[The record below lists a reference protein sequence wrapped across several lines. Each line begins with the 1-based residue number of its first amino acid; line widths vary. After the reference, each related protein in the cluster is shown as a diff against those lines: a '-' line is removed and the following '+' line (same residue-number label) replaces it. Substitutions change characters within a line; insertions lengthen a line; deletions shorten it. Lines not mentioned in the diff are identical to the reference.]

1 MSREV
6 APATRFDPPSFLWQF
21 GAVVGIGT
29 VAWIA
34 GDGLSRHGNATVLA
48 VAVSFAVV
56 FGALA
61 AILLRTGWRAPAGV
75 LATVAV
81 AAVPLLVYSLQ
92 NALGLWEPSAPD
104 SFLAFHEQVH
114 GTWVTMEITTI
125 GAGLVALALVRA
137 PLVLAPVC
145 FVAWYFAM
153 DLAPAVF
160 GRDVTDDERAWTSI
174 GIGLVLLAA
183 GLVLDARGLRRHA
196 FWPHVFGFLALLG
209 AICWLTWE
217 HNTVATWTIVTV
229 VSLVA
234 LFAGL
239 PLGRSTFVVFGS
251 LGLLTTLCYWTQKAF
266 WESTAFPFALALVAL
281 AFVGLGIL
289 WAARAEA
296 WGASLRARLAR
307 ERA

>member
-6 APATRFDPPSFLWQF
+6 VPAARFDAPSFLWHF
-21 GAVVGIGT
+21 GAIIGIGT

-34 GDGLSRHGNATVLA
+34 GDGLSRHENATVLA
-48 VAVSFAVV
+48 VAVSFALL

-61 AILLRTGWRAPAGV
+61 AVLLRRGWRAPAGV

-104 SFLAFHEQVH
+104 SFVAFHEQVH
-114 GTWVTMEITTI
+114 ATWVTMEIATI
-125 GAGLVALALVRA
+125 VAGLVGLALVRA

-160 GRDVTDDERAWTSI
+160 GRDVTDDQRAWTSI
-174 GIGLVLLAA
+174 GIGLVLLLA
-183 GLVLDARGLRRHA
+183 GLALDRRGLRRHA
-196 FWPHVFGFLALLG
+196 FWLHVFGFLALLW

-217 HNTVATWTIVTV
+217 HNTDLTWTLVTL

-234 LFAGL
+234 LFAGV
-239 PLGRSTFVVFGS
+239 PLRRSTFVVFGAI
-251 LGLLTTLCYWTQKAF
+251 GVLTTLCYWSQKAF
-266 WESTAFPFALALVAL
+266 WDSTAFPFALALVAL
-281 AFVGLGIL
+281 AFVALGIL

-296 WGASLRARLAR
+296 WGGAVRARLAR
-307 ERA
+307 RGS